1 MTELSF
7 TRSKPFSLPREMQP
21 YLAARNTAPG
31 PHLQS
36 LIEIADTMPEG
47 RMRLGTEAGTFL
59 TILTQAVQPTF
70 VVEVGTFIG
79 YSSLCI
85 AAALPADGRLLCCDT
100 SDEWTRIA
108 RDHWEAAGVSDQ
120 IELVVGPAAETLA
133 GLDADQHV
141 DLAFIDADK
150 TGYTG
155 YYEELVPRLSARGV
169 LAVDNVM
176 WGGAV
181 LDVDDQSDDTVAL
194 RAFNDH
200 VAADPRTRN
209 VIVPIGDGVMLV
221 SLA

>member
-1 MTELSF
+1 MSDLEF
-7 TRSKPFSLPREMQP
+7 TRTKPFSLPREMQP
-21 YLAARNTAPG
+21 YLTARNTQPNE
-31 PHLQS
+31 HLQS
-36 LIEIADTMPEG
+36 LVDIAASMPSG
-47 RMRLGTEAGTFL
+47 GMRLGVEAGTFL
-59 TILTQAVQPTF
+59 TILSQAIQPTF
-70 VVEVGTFIG
+70 AVEVGTFIG

-85 AAALPADGRLLCCDT
+85 AAALPAEGRLLCCDT
-100 SDEWTRIA
+100 SEEWTRIA
-108 RDHWEAAGVSDQ
+108 REHWDAAGVGSKV
-120 IELVVGPAAETLA
+120 ELVIAPAAETLET
-133 GLDADQHV
+133 LDARPPI

-150 TGYTG
+150 TGYIG
-155 YYEELVPRLSARGV
+155 YYEQMVPRLSAHGV

-181 LDVDDQSDDTVAL
+181 LDDADQSEDTEAI